1 MRRPSVR
8 CRWRRR
14 PSGRSRRS
22 SMQQLEEIVGERGEK
37 EEQEAVGEGKRR
49 KRKENRG
56 RGGGKEEEE
65 GRN

>member
-22 SMQQLEEIVGERGEK
+22 SMQQLEEVVGAR
-37 EEQEAVGEGKRR
+37 
-49 KRKENRG
+49 
-56 RGGGKEEEE
+56 EEE
-65 GRN
+65 GRK